1 MEIFKSKRFW
11 SALIGLAV
19 MIVTAFV
26 PALTEHLEIIVPG
39 VLGIIGLLIG
49 GYTAEDYAA
58 RKAATPAAYGKYS
71 LPK

>member
-1 MEIFKSKRFW
+1 MDIFKSKRFW

-58 RKAATPAAYGKYS
+58 RKSSTPAAYGKYS
-71 LPK
+71 VK